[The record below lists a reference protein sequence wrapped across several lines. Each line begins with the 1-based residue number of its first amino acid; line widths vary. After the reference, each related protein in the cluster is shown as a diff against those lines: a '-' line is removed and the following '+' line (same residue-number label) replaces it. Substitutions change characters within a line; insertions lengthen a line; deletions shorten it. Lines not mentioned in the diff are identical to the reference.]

1 LGRPLNQKTARKA
14 LEEHG
19 WRATIGGKHVIKMEK
34 EGQRP
39 ITLPPPRRQGL
50 RQGALR
56 RDPQAGGTRLSQRME
71 FHALIHEEDGSY
83 WAEVKE
89 LPGCFASGHDLEELK
104 EAVIE
109 AITLYRAD
117 ADAPEKTRVGKTGA
131 HVDEMRVLVDV

>member
-1 LGRPLNQKTARKA
+1 
-14 LEEHG
+14 
-19 WRATIGGKHVIKMEK
+19 
-34 EGQRP
+34 
-39 ITLPPPRRQGL
+39 
-50 RQGALR
+50 
-56 RDPQAGGTRLSQRME
+56 ME

-109 AITLYRAD
+109 AITLYRTD
-117 ADAPEKTRVGKTGA
+117 ADAPEKTRAGKTGA